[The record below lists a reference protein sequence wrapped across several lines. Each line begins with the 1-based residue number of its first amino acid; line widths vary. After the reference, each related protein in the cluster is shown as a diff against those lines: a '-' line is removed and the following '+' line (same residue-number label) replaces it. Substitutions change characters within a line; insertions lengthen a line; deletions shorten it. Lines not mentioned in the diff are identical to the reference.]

1 MQHYNVILFCVLRHT
16 LCFHYFHS
24 LYKFYGFMQCLHV
37 FVNDVKACSRFQ
49 SRIVIIQQ
57 RWCVRVE
64 AEHQLIWRKTIY
76 IANRILSP
84 VDTTSAFH
92 YIFSLIFFVNL
103 AKIELRCST
112 IPFEKGDSA
121 AVF

>member
-1 MQHYNVILFCVLRHT
+1 
-16 LCFHYFHS
+16 
-24 LYKFYGFMQCLHV
+24 MQCLHV
-37 FVNDVKACSRFQ
+37 CVNNVKACSRFQ
-49 SRIVIIQQ
+49 SRNVIIQQ

-64 AEHQLIWRKTIY
+64 AEHQLIWRETIY

-84 VDTTSAFH
+84 VDTTSALH

-112 IPFEKGDSA
+112 IPFEKGGSA